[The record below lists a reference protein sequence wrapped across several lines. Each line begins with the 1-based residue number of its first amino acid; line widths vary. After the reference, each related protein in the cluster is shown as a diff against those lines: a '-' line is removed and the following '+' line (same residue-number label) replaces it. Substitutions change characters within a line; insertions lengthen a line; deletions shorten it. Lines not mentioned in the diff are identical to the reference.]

1 LAAASLHD
9 LPYEPCFFSKT
20 VSEPKQ
26 KAKFRKKQHYI
37 CPEPPWVFYPAKAFS
52 APMKA
57 LIPVAGAGTRLR
69 PHTFTQPKPLIPVAG
84 KPIIAFILDQ
94 LLAVGIQEF
103 VFVIGYLGEKIEE
116 YVEQH
121 YPHVKTTFV
130 HQPERMGLGHA
141 VLLAEEAISG
151 SDEVFIVLGD
161 TIFDTDLK
169 AMLEMPESCI
179 GLKKVDDPRK
189 FGVAELDEAGF
200 VRTLVEKPKIPKSN
214 LAIVG
219 LYKIKEVPALMEA
232 IKYNIRHNIRTVDE
246 FQLTDALMRMVEQ
259 GVKIKSFPVN
269 NWFDCGRKEILLETN
284 AMLLKRAATGEPLP
298 PFENSIIIPPVFLGK
313 DCVIRNAIIGPNVTV
328 GDHATIVSSIVKN
341 SIIGSYSSLEEV
353 VLHKSVIGSDAV
365 VKGLSQS
372 LNIGDNTEI
381 DFG

>member
-1 LAAASLHD
+1 
-9 LPYEPCFFSKT
+9 
-20 VSEPKQ
+20 
-26 KAKFRKKQHYI
+26 
-37 CPEPPWVFYPAKAFS
+37 
-52 APMKA
+52 MKA
-57 LIPVAGAGTRLR
+57 LIPVAGVGTRLR

-94 LLAVGIQEF
+94 LLAVGIQEY

-116 YVEQH
+116 FVLQR
-121 YPHVKTTFV
+121 YPQVKATFV
-130 HQPERMGLGHA
+130 HQHERMGLGHA
-141 VLLAEEAISG
+141 VWLSKEAIQD

-161 TIFDTDLK
+161 TIFDTDLQK
-169 AMLEMPESCI
+169 MLSMPESCI

-189 FGVAELDEAGF
+189 FGVAELDKDGF
-200 VRTLVEKPKIPKSN
+200 VRSLVEKPKIPRSN

-219 LYKIKEVPALMEA
+219 LYKIKEVKALLDA
-232 IKYNIRHNIRTVDE
+232 IEYNIEHNIRTVNE
-246 FQLTDALMRMVEQ
+246 FQLTDALMRMIEQ
-259 GVKIKSFPVN
+259 GVRIKEFPVS

-284 AMLLKRAATGEPLP
+284 AMLLKRANNSVDPAPN
-298 PFENSIIIPPVFLGK
+298 FENSIFIPPYCIGRNC
-313 DCVIRNAIIGPNVTV
+313 DIRNAIIGPNVTV
-328 GDHATIVSSIVKN
+328 GDNATIISSIVKD

-365 VKGLSQS
+365 VKGLSQA